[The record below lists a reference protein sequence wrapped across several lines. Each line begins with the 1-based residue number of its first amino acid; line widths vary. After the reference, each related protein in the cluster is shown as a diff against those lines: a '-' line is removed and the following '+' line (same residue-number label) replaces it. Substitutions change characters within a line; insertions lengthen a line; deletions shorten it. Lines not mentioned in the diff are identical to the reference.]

1 MDMMRWLASEF
12 VPGLAA
18 VVEQIVSVEE
28 DPVGQPIVAHE
39 LSDVLGRVELGTF
52 GRKGREREIARHI
65 ELAGHAPSRL
75 IEKQDGMTPG
85 PNVFSVHS
93 EQELPEHEEVAPSAR
108 GLGASSMRL
117 MRKATMRSTSP
128 SLDPAP
134 TARPPGEPRSSGR
147 RPRCAG
153 SKNKAR

>member
-1 MDMMRWLASEF
+1 MRWLASEF

-65 ELAGHAPSRL
+65 ELTGHAPSRL
-75 IEKQDGMTPG
+75 IEKQDGMASRRDILSDFIQVQLHRFG
-85 PNVFSVHS
+85 
-93 EQELPEHEEVAPSAR
+93 VAFGQDQADRLAR
-108 GLGASSMRL
+108 FRTDRAEDVGRGGGAL
-117 MRKATMRSTSP
+117 V
-128 SLDPAP
+128 
-134 TARPPGEPRSSGR
+134 ARR
-147 RPRCAG
+147 
-153 SKNKAR
+153 

>member
-1 MDMMRWLASEF
+1 MRWLASEF

-75 IEKQDGMTPG
+75 IEKQDGMASRRDILSDFIQVQLHRFG
-85 PNVFSVHS
+85 
-93 EQELPEHEEVAPSAR
+93 VALGQDQADRLAR
-108 GLGASSMRL
+108 FRTDRAEDVGRGGGAL
-117 MRKATMRSTSP
+117 V
-128 SLDPAP
+128 
-134 TARPPGEPRSSGR
+134 ARR
-147 RPRCAG
+147 
-153 SKNKAR
+153 